1 MTVRRVENANVI
13 FRQVSEM
20 EGVGNV
26 VFSAISRNNRLEFVV
41 GMA

>member
-20 EGVGNV
+20 EGVDNV
-26 VFSAISRNNRLEFVV
+26 VFSAISRNNRLEFVD